1 MAHTILPTY
10 IQCLDRYK
18 HIDEINKIINNNK
31 HETVNYS
38 LIMRDIDDAKLIFKH
53 DAVTSNIVV
62 KSILEDMLSSNDYV
76 VINGHN
82 ELAHLM
88 KNNISLYTDKSQR
101 DKLFFIDHPRTHIS
115 QQENNTLDYNCVC
128 AGWKIQSRMHIDS
141 NKMYNR
147 TTLSNRVQYIELT
160 GLFSKY
166 DNAIDCSVKN
176 NKYYYTKN
184 IWHYI
189 TSSVKQVQMY
199 ESSFLMLGL
208 VTGSLRKKMN
218 HATDNFPNKIF
229 MIITNILTKNIKAP
243 VNTSMI
249 ITIDKINQHTLSKF
263 KIKKIKLMIFDQ
275 VDESYVIKNNIFSL
289 VKFEKK
295 REGVR
300 QDNKKIISKISVD
313 VSSCNGSYMLMIGK
327 VNGYITQQTINNFYR

>member
-1 MAHTILPTY
+1 MTSTILPTY
-10 IQCLDRYK
+10 IQCLDQFE
-18 HIDEINKIINNNK
+18 HIEEIKKIIDNNK

-53 DAVTSNIVV
+53 DIITSNIVT
-62 KSILEDMLSSNDYV
+62 KSILEDMLSSNDYI
-76 VINGHN
+76 VINGYH

-101 DKLFFIDHPRTHIS
+101 DKLFFIDSSMSYTFR
-115 QQENNTLDYNCVC
+115 QENNIRNHDCIS
-128 AGWKIQSRMHIDS
+128 AGWKIQSGIRIES

-147 TTLSNRVQYIELT
+147 TTLSNRVQYVEFIEL
-160 GLFSKY
+160 FNKY
-166 DNAIDCSVKN
+166 DISIDCSVKI

-199 ESSFLMLGL
+199 GSSFLMLGL
-208 VTGSLRKKMN
+208 EAGSFRKKMN
-218 HATDNFPNKIF
+218 HLTDNFPNKIF
-229 MIITNILTKNIKAP
+229 IIITNILTKNIKAP

-249 ITIDKINQHTLSKF
+249 ITIDKINRQTLSKF

-295 REGVR
+295 KDGVR
-300 QDNKKIISKISVD
+300 RNDKKTISKISVD
-313 VSSCNGSYMLMIGK
+313 VSSCDGSYMSMMKK
-327 VNGYITQQTINNFYR
+327 VNGYITQQTLNNFHK